1 MKRKSKGNS
10 ILSVF
15 ALIALIFLFV
25 VEMCFAYFT
34 GTSDKSGDLTFG
46 SLQVNFAYRAE
57 GSGAEIVYDDVLNVI
72 PSSDQIKR
80 GDEFDI
86 CLMTDSGDRSSV
98 INNLMFYSPSSSA
111 DSYVRFRVNAYV
123 VKSSGNIDTS
133 TNYGQYF
140 RLIVSADVSYQT
152 ITNGGATNTI
162 YYLNPTLGTTQN
174 TYLTF
179 ATGMQLLNE
188 APLSILNTDIQITIT
203 FEAVQASNKAYLSV
217 FDDGWGYSSSWT

>member
-1 MKRKSKGNS
+1 
-10 ILSVF
+10 
-15 ALIALIFLFV
+15 
-25 VEMCFAYFT
+25 MCFAYFT

-152 ITNGGATNTI
+152 ITNGGVTNTI